1 MFNRFYILLFI
12 SIALISC
19 NQKAKH
25 NQLNTQQNKSESKP
39 VSDTVQDSVFL
50 SMGLY
55 SISNLNPNIRVD
67 LKYTTNDNF
76 LQKVLYK
83 KIDKAYLQKDV
94 AIRLSKCQD
103 FLDSIMPGY
112 HLIVYDAV
120 RPVSVQKIMW
130 KAMDSLPP
138 KIRKRYVSP
147 PQSRSLHNFG
157 AAVDISLMNGDQLL
171 DMGSD
176 FDEFNEI
183 AYPRMEDEFLKKGK
197 LSHEQYENRK
207 LLRKVMDSQNFEV
220 LSTEWWH
227 FNACSFKHA
236 RTNYKVLLEE

>member
-83 KIDKAYLQKDV
+83 KIDK
-94 AIRLSKCQD
+94 CC
-103 FLDSIMPGY
+103 F
-112 HLIVYDAV
+112 
-120 RPVSVQKIMW
+120 W
-130 KAMDSLPP
+130 
-138 KIRKRYVSP
+138 
-147 PQSRSLHNFG
+147 
-157 AAVDISLMNGDQLL
+157 
-171 DMGSD
+171 
-176 FDEFNEI
+176 
-183 AYPRMEDEFLKKGK
+183 
-197 LSHEQYENRK
+197 
-207 LLRKVMDSQNFEV
+207 
-220 LSTEWWH
+220 
-227 FNACSFKHA
+227 
-236 RTNYKVLLEE
+236 

>member
-1 MFNRFYILLFI
+1 MFIRFYILLFI
-12 SIALISC
+12 SIAFSSC

-25 NQLNTQQNKSESKP
+25 EQLNKPQNKSVSKP
-39 VSDTVQDSVFL
+39 VNDTVQDSVFL

-94 AIRLSKCQD
+94 AIRLSKCQE

-130 KAMDSLPP
+130 NAMDSLPP

-147 PQSRSLHNFG
+147 PKSRSLHNFG
-157 AAVDISLMNGDQLL
+157 AAVDLSIMNGDQLL
-171 DMGSD
+171 DMGAD
-176 FDEFNEI
+176 YDEFDKI
-183 AYPRMEDEFLKKGK
+183 AYPRLEQNFLKNGK
-197 LSHEQYENRK
+197 LTTEQYENRK
-207 LLRKVMDSQNFEV
+207 LLRKVMNSQNFNV
-220 LSTEWWH
+220 LPTEWWH
-227 FNACSFKHA
+227 FNACTIKYA
-236 RTNYKVLLEE
+236 RRNYKLLLEE